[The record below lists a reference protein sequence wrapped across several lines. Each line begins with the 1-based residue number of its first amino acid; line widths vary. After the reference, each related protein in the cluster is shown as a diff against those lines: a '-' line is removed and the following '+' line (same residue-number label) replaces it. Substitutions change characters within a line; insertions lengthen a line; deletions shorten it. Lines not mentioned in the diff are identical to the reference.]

1 MLCAC
6 QILGNGSEFRRA
18 VGLTLDHLTF
28 DRNTTVQVF
37 EATIRYTTPSLT
49 LALTLT
55 LTITSLALALIL
67 HHPASV

>member
-1 MLCAC
+1 MLCWR

-18 VGLTLDHLTF
+18 VGLTLAHLTF

-37 EATIRYTTPSLT
+37 EATIRYTIPSLT

-55 LTITSLALALIL
+55 L
-67 HHPASV
+67 HHCADVRGYHQAQC